1 MTLSSRESS
10 ETATTESHKT
20 REQKRTGTIVYS
32 ILMSG
37 W

>member
-10 ETATTESHKT
+10 ETATTASHET
-20 REQKRTGTIVYS
+20 REEKWTGTIDYS